1 MVVDLGANQFPDAR
15 MSGSVGFMSG
25 VWVMFGMMVS
35 PVLGASIPVVVL
47 SSLLGYDLFSSNL
60 AFY

>member
-47 SSLLGYDLFSSNL
+47 SSLLE
-60 AFY
+60 